1 MNKEKIKKE
10 IKYKKGNVYQYVD
23 NSIYEDNEKYKAEIY
38 TTRELNPKT
47 EKYEYKTEIINHK
60 LNWEQEEQKL
70 KQLYQLEELK
80 EKGSK

>member
-1 MNKEKIKKE
+1 MSKE

-23 NSIYEDNEKYKAEIY
+23 NSIFDNTETYKEEIY

-70 KQLYQLEELK
+70 KQLYQMEELA
-80 EKGSK
+80 EKGTKK